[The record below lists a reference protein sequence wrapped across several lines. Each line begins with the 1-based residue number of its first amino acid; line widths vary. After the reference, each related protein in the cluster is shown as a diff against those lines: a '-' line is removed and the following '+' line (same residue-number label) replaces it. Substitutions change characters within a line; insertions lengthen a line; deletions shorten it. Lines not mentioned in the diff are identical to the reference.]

1 MTSRLKPELK
11 TLLHEGTV
19 MPAYPLAL
27 NQDRSFDEFNQRVLT
42 HYYIDSGVGGLAV
55 GVHTTQFEIREPQHN
70 LYETILRVAAEEI
83 DRAEL
88 DRPFIKLAGICGPTK
103 QAIAEAE
110 LAVKYGYDI
119 GLLSMGGLND
129 YTEADLLE
137 RTKAVAKVMPVFGFY
152 LQPSVGGRVF
162 TYDFWEKFMEID
174 NVVAVKTAPFNR
186 YQTLDVLRAVCHSS
200 RIDDIAV
207 YTGND
212 DNIVAD
218 LLTPY
223 EMNVNGKM
231 VQKDF
236 LGGLLGHWAVW
247 TKNAVEL
254 MEEIKEAKRT
264 QTGYRELLMKG
275 TQVTDSNAAFF
286 DINNDFQGCIPGIN
300 EMLARQGL
308 LQGNYCLNPDEVMGK
323 GQAEE
328 LTRVSQDY
336 PHLSDDEFIQENLE
350 KWRELVKNKG

>member
-1 MTSRLKPELK
+1 MRLKPELK
-11 TLLHEGTV
+11 DLLHQGTV

-27 NQDRSFDEFNQRVLT
+27 NPDRSFDEFNQRVLT
-42 HYYIDSGVGGLAV
+42 HYYLDAGAGGLAV
-55 GVHTTQFEIREPQHN
+55 GVHTTQFEIREPEHN
-70 LYETILRVAAEEI
+70 LYETILKVAAEEI
-83 DRAEL
+83 ERAKLE
-88 DRPFIKLAGICGPTK
+88 RPFIKLAGICGPTE
-103 QAIAEAE
+103 QAINEAK
-110 LAVKYGYDI
+110 LAVKYGYDM
-119 GLLSMGGLND
+119 GLLSMGSLPN

-137 RTKAVAKVMPVFGFY
+137 RTKAIAEIMPVFGFY
-152 LQPSVGGRVF
+152 LQPSVGGRIF

-200 RIDDIAV
+200 RRDEIAV

-223 EMNVNGKM
+223 EMNVDGKL
-231 VQKDF
+231 VQKEF

-247 TKNAVEL
+247 TKKAVEL
-254 MEEIKEAKRT
+254 MAEINEAKKT
-264 QTGYRELLMKG
+264 QQGYRELLMKG

-286 DINNDFQGCIPGIN
+286 DLNNNFQGCIPGIN

-308 LQGNYCLNPDEVMGK
+308 LQGNYCLNPAEVMGP
-323 GQAEE
+323 GQAAE
-328 LTRVSQDY
+328 LTRVSEDY
-336 PHLSDDEFIQENLE
+336 PHLSDDEFIQGNLA
-350 KWRELVKNKG
+350 KWRELVKQ

>member
-1 MTSRLKPELK
+1 MVNRLKPDLK
-11 TLLHEGTV
+11 ELLHSGTV

-27 NQDRSFDEFNQRVLT
+27 NPDRSFDEFNQRVLT
-42 HYYIDSGVGGLAV
+42 HYYIDAGVGGLAV
-55 GVHTTQFEIREPQHN
+55 GVHTTQFEIRDPEHN
-70 LYETILRVAAEEI
+70 LYETILRIAAEEI
-83 DRAEL
+83 DKAKL
-88 DRPFIKLAGICGPTK
+88 DRPFIKLAGICGPVE
-103 QAIAEAE
+103 QAINEAE
-110 LAVKYGYDI
+110 LAVKYGYDM
-119 GLLSMGGLND
+119 GLLSMGSLPD
-129 YTEADLLE
+129 YTEEDLLA
-137 RTKAVAKVMPVFGFY
+137 RTKEVAKIIPVFGFY
-152 LQPSVGGRVF
+152 LQPSVGGRIF
-162 TYDFWEKFMEID
+162 SYDFWKKFMEID

-200 RIDDIAV
+200 RIDEIAV

-223 EMNVNGKM
+223 EMNVDGKF
-231 VQKDF
+231 VQKEF

-254 MEEIKEAKRT
+254 MDEVKIAKKT
-264 QTGYRELLMKG
+264 GLGYRELLMKG
-275 TQVTDSNAAFF
+275 TQVTDANAAFF

-308 LQGNYCLNPDEVMGK
+308 LQGNYCLNPNEIMGP

-328 LTRVSQDY
+328 LTRVSRDY
-336 PHLSDDEFIQENLE
+336 PHLSDDDFIRDNLE
-350 KWRELVKNKG
+350 LWRERVKG

>member
-1 MTSRLKPELK
+1 MVNRLKSELK
-11 TLLHEGTV
+11 ELLHSGTV

-27 NQDRSFDEFNQRVLT
+27 NPDRSFDEFNQRVLT
-42 HYYIDSGVGGLAV
+42 HYYIDAGVGGLAV
-55 GVHTTQFEIREPQHN
+55 GVHTTQFEIRDPEHN
-70 LYETILRVAAEEI
+70 LFETVLRIAAEEI
-83 DRAEL
+83 DKAKL
-88 DRPFIKLAGICGPTK
+88 DRPFIKLAGICGPVE
-103 QAIAEAE
+103 QAINEAE
-110 LAVKYGYDI
+110 LAVKYGYDM
-119 GLLSMGGLND
+119 GLLSMGSLPD
-129 YTEADLLE
+129 YTEEDLLE
-137 RTKAVAKVMPVFGFY
+137 RTKEVAKIIPVFGFY
-152 LQPSVGGRVF
+152 LQPSVGGRIF
-162 TYDFWEKFMEID
+162 SYDFWKKFMEID

-200 RIDDIAV
+200 RIDEIAV

-223 EMNVNGKM
+223 EMNVDGKF
-231 VQKDF
+231 VQKEF

-254 MEEIKEAKRT
+254 MDEVKKAKKT
-264 QTGYRELLMKG
+264 GLGYRELLMKG
-275 TQVTDSNAAFF
+275 TQVTDANAAFF

-308 LQGNYCLNPDEVMGK
+308 LQGNYCLNPNEIMGP

-328 LTRVSQDY
+328 LTRVSRDY
-336 PHLSDDEFIQENLE
+336 PDLSDDDFIRENLE
-350 KWRELVKNKG
+350 LWRERVKG

>member
-1 MTSRLKPELK
+1 MTLTLKPELK
-11 TLLHEGTV
+11 ALLHEGTV

-27 NQDRSFDEFNQRVLT
+27 NPDRSFDEYTQRVLT
-42 HYYIDSGVGGLAV
+42 HYYLDAGVGGLAV
-55 GVHTTQFEIREPQHN
+55 GVHTTQFEIRDPEHN
-70 LYETILRVAAEEI
+70 LFETILKVAAEEI
-83 DRAEL
+83 DRAQL
-88 DRPFIKLAGICGPTK
+88 DRPFIKLAGICGPTE
-103 QAIAEAE
+103 QAVAEAE
-110 LAVKYGYDI
+110 LAVKYGYDM
-119 GLLSMGGLND
+119 GLLSMGSLPN
-129 YTEADLLE
+129 YSEADLLE
-137 RTKAVAKVMPVFGFY
+137 RTKAVAAVMPVFGFY
-152 LQPSVGGRVF
+152 LQPSVGGRIF

-200 RIDDIAV
+200 RIDEIAV

-231 VQKDF
+231 VQKEF

-247 TKNAVEL
+247 TQKAVEL
-254 MEEIKEAKRT
+254 MAEVKEAKRT
-264 QTGYRELLMKG
+264 QIGYRELLMKG
-275 TQVTDSNAAFF
+275 TQITDANAAFF
-286 DINNDFQGCIPGIN
+286 DLNNDFQGCIPGIN

-308 LQGNYCLNPDEVMGK
+308 LQGNYCLNPDEVMGP

-336 PHLSDDEFIQENLE
+336 PHLNDDAFIKENLE
-350 KWRELVKNKG
+350 KWRQLVKE